1 MPGEHR
7 DHERELALGGHGQA
21 GDEAIPEVQV
31 VELGRVVE
39 VGHDQPHRELPY
51 EGEREQHA
59 DADDLPVDE
68 VLDGDLE
75 ADAGREEDAHE
86 PLEEAL
92 ELRHEVHVDVVV
104 PAEDEAGDEG
114 PHEEGGLGVVRG
126 GHEGEEEEEEEAEA
140 RGAVVLR
147 LDPGEEVLVR
157 F

>member
-21 GDEAIPEVQV
+21 GDEAIPEVQA

-39 VGHDQPHRELPY
+39 VGHDQPNRKLPY

-59 DADDLPVDE
+59 DADANDLPVDE

-92 ELRHEVHVDVVV
+92 ELRHEAHVDVVV
-104 PAEDEAGDEG
+104 PAAEDEAGDEG

-126 GHEGEEEEEEEAEA
+126 GHEGEEEEEEA
-140 RGAVVLR
+140 GS
-147 LDPGEEVLVR
+147 PT
-157 F
+157 